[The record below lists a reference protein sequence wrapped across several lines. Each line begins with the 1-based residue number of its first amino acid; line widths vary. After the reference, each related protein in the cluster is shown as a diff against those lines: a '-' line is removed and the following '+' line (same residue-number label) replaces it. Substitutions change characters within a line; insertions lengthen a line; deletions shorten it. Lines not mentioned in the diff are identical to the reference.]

1 MSDIRS
7 ALAHAE
13 EFLKQAA
20 ASTGEH
26 ASELREKGLLALRQ
40 AKEKAQDLQDACVK
54 TGKQAV
60 HATDDYVHAHPWKAV
75 SIALGLGL
83 LVGLIINRK

>member
-7 ALAHAE
+7 ALVHAE

-26 ASELREKGLLALRQ
+26 AAELREKGLTALRQ
-40 AKEKAQDLQDACVK
+40 AKEKAQDLQEALTRTSK
-54 TGKQAV
+54 EAV
-60 HATDDYVHAHPWKAV
+60 RVTDDYVHAHPWKAV
-75 SIALGLGL
+75 AIAAGLGVL
-83 LVGLIINRK
+83 IGLVINRK